1 MPIHYEKSEGVATFT
16 IDRPPV
22 NAFTPALYKELL
34 DRLKEFIVDREIRVG
49 ILTGAGARAFSAG
62 HDLKNPRPAWSKQEI
77 AERHLLA
84 LNDSDV
90 SDYPNWEHEVMR
102 LTRFKPIVGAVN
114 GPAMGQG
121 LMFLLHLTELRIAAE
136 SARFG
141 LPEIRYG
148 MGGAGG
154 TLQLGNQI
162 PPTAA
167 LWLCLTGQSFD
178 ARQALHYNL
187 VNEVVADDQVMSRA
201 RQVAL
206 MIAEHPPISV
216 RVEMESYFRARDMTR
231 EQAVA
236 FSQHLFRLQRIAT
249 DTGAPLDIRR
259 G

>member
-1 MPIHYEKSEGVATFT
+1 MPIRYERSEGIATFT

-34 DRLKEFIVDREIRVG
+34 DRLKEFIADHDIRVG

-62 HDLKNPRPAWSKQEI
+62 HDLKNPRPNWSKQEI
-77 AERHLLA
+77 AERHLRA
-84 LNDSDV
+84 LNDSDI

-114 GPAMGQG
+114 GPALGQG
-121 LMFLLHLTELRIAAE
+121 LMFLLQLTDLRVSAQ

-154 TLQLGNQI
+154 TLQLGHRI
-162 PPTAA
+162 PETAA

-178 ARQALHYNL
+178 AQQALGYHL
-187 VNEVVADDQVMSRA
+187 VNEVVPDDQVMKRSREIA
-201 RQVAL
+201 Q
-206 MIAEHPPISV
+206 MIAEHPPTAV
-216 RVEMESYFRARDMTR
+216 RVEMESYYRARDMTR
-231 EQAVA
+231 EHAMA

-249 DTGAPLDIRR
+249 DTGTPIKIRR
-259 G
+259 D

>member
-1 MPIHYEKSEGVATFT
+1 MPIHYERCDGIATFT

-34 DRLKEFIVDREIRVG
+34 DRLKDFMADHEVRVG
-49 ILTGAGARAFSAG
+49 ILTGAGTRAFSAG
-62 HDLKNPRPAWSKQEI
+62 HDLKNPRPDWSKQEI
-77 AERHLLA
+77 AERHLRA
-84 LNDSDV
+84 LNESDI

-114 GPAMGQG
+114 GAAMGQG
-121 LMFLLHLTELRIAAE
+121 LMFLLHLTELRVAGR
-136 SARFG
+136 STRFG

-167 LWLCLTGQSFD
+167 LWLCLTGESFD
-178 ARQALHYNL
+178 AQQALQYHL
-187 VNEVVADDQVMSRA
+187 VNEVVADDEVMTRA
-201 RQVAL
+201 REIAAL
-206 MIAEHPPISV
+206 IAAHPPTAV
-216 RVEMESYFRARDMTR
+216 RVEMESYYRARDMTR

-249 DTGAPLDIRR
+249 DTGKPIDIRR